1 MEGKRSKKPGLPPG
15 TLAAPAGAHVP
26 TSFHVIHY
34 TRDGLDEVELATA
47 AELTPYIGK
56 EGVTWVNV
64 NGLGNAELIRG
75 LGELLELHLLAL
87 EDTLSVPQRP
97 KVDDYGTHLFAV
109 IRMLHFAAAGPSA
122 AIETEQVSV
131 FLGRNFVV
139 TVQEHPGDCLDPV
152 RHRLRTAT
160 GQIRRQGADY
170 LMYTI
175 LDAVIDH
182 YFPFLEAMGEVVEE
196 LEDLVVEQPSRQI
209 LGRIHDVK
217 RRLLE
222 VRRAIWPLR
231 DAINSLL
238 RGDSA
243 LVRKPTQLYLR
254 DCYDHTVQVLD
265 IVETYRELAG
275 GLMDVYLSSVS
286 NKMNEV
292 MKVLTV
298 IATIFIPLTFIAGI
312 YGMNFKN
319 MPELGLR
326 WAYFA
331 VWGVMVAVAITMLL
345 MFRRRGWLGRGKD

>member
-1 MEGKRSKKPGLPPG
+1 MERKRSKKPGLPPG
-15 TLAAPAGAHVP
+15 TLVAPPGAHVP

-34 TRDGLDEVELATA
+34 TRDALDEAEPTAVAELAPLIA
-47 AELTPYIGK
+47 K
-56 EGVTWVNV
+56 EGVTWINV
-64 NGLGNAELIRG
+64 DGLGNAELIRQ
-75 LGELLELHLLAL
+75 LGELLELHPLAL
-87 EDTLSVPQRP
+87 EDALSVPQRP
-97 KVDDYGTHLFAV
+97 KVDDYATHLFGV
-109 IRMLHFAAAGPSA
+109 IRMLHFGQAPSGAAV
-122 AIETEQVSV
+122 ETEQISV
-131 FLGRNFVV
+131 FLTRNVVV

-170 LMYTI
+170 LMYSI

-182 YFPFLEAMGEVVEE
+182 YFPFLESMGEVMEE
-196 LEDLVVEQPSRQI
+196 LEDLVIEQPSRQV

-222 VRRAIWPLR
+222 VRRSIWPLR

-238 RGDSA
+238 RGESA

-254 DCYDHTVQVLD
+254 DCYDHTVQLLD

-298 IATIFIPLTFIAGI
+298 IATIFIPLTFVAGI
-312 YGMNFKN
+312 YGMNFQH
-319 MPELGLR
+319 MPELALR
-326 WAYFA
+326 WAYPA
-331 VWGVMVAVAITMLL
+331 LWLVIVAIATGMLIL
-345 MFRRRGWLGRGKD
+345 FRRKGWLGGRKD